1 MPVYDC
7 RKDGREPG
15 AKSFPCNVKILDACT
30 GERIPNVFYLAT
42 DPPQVGRFVV
52 GPDGAPLTDASK
64 KTKRVVEENGRRRV
78 VFDYARLERWERRPW
93 VAVAVDNGQMIDRSK
108 EESS

>member
-15 AKSFPCNVKILDACT
+15 SISFPCNVRIVDPAT

-52 GPDGAPLTDASK
+52 GPDGEPMADAK
-64 KTKRVVEENGRRRV
+64 KRTKRFVEENGRRRLIIE
-78 VFDYARLERWERRPW
+78 YGRLEVWERRPW
-93 VAVAVDNGQMIDRSK
+93 VATAMSGGGVVAKS
-108 EESS
+108 EECP